1 MKPYWQ
7 ELIQQVERIRLY
19 VKPGIEYNVM
29 QLDHFVFD
37 QAGNAIAAALQIHGA
52 AKFFDRLRERSI
64 ESNPKYKRLVDLY
77 GKKGEK
83 HDNIKNGSAG

>member
-1 MKPYWQ
+1 
-7 ELIQQVERIRLY
+7 
-19 VKPGIEYNVM
+19 M